1 MDAHKE
7 VSQKIKE
14 MTENNSHREEAAKE
28 ADKRMQKGIVSE
40 PVVEQVMPK
49 PKKSKT
55 VSVQRRPERTD
66 HPTGDM
72 EKELNPPKE
81 EEKKSKKN
89 LSTSLDEME
98 KLMGESAGIHPSE
111 KAEMTTEAPATI
123 KEDVKGPGVEK
134 EVPAET
140 RGSEPGAAKKDV
152 RTTVKENPR
161 HKGLHS
167 IQRRRTNLQRSEA
180 RYETAEK
187 DAYCLYEPLTGT
199 LNELIRDVTI
209 IGKSP
214 QANIVIN
221 NRFVSRTH
229 ARVSRIG
236 SDWYI
241 EDLGSLNGTKVNGEP
256 VKRGE
261 RVKLHTGD
269 NIILAATKIIFDLM

>member
-1 MDAHKE
+1 MNAQE
-7 VSQKIKE
+7 RISLMIEKID
-14 MTENNSHREEAAKE
+14 ENNALRDEAAKE
-28 ADKRMQKGIVSE
+28 ADEKMKKGIVSE
-40 PVVEQVMPK
+40 PIVEQVMPK
-49 PKKSKT
+49 PKKNKT
-55 VSVQRRPERTD
+55 VSVQRKPEIEE

-72 EKELNPPKE
+72 QKSPKLQE
-81 EEKKSKKN
+81 ESDKNKKK
-89 LSTSLDEME
+89 LSSSLDEME
-98 KLMGESAGIHPSE
+98 KMMEESTGVQPSE
-111 KAEMTTEAPATI
+111 KAERTNEPSAPI
-123 KEDVKGPGVEK
+123 KEDVKDQASET
-134 EVPAET
+134 ENPAEP
-140 RGSEPGAAKKDV
+140 RRSEPGAAEKDV

-261 RVKLHTGD
+261 RVKLHRGD